1 MINKIIFIIKMIH
14 NDKNL
19 LELADCKEYF
29 SYASQKF
36 LGHLNPYF
44 KCAVNSNA

>member
-1 MINKIIFIIKMIH
+1 MRH

-19 LELADCKEYF
+19 LELVDCKEYR
-29 SYASQKF
+29 SNASQKTSE
-36 LGHLNPYF
+36 HLNPYF